1 MGGTMDTTRYDTAVN
16 TAIQYDTGGLGA
28 GLVPRAGGPP
38 GISSG
43 FYIREAFQSQK
54 KNEWL
59 KNSNYTRHRIEP
71 KNRHVVVVHPVVGA
85 SITTN

>member
-54 KNEWL
+54 KNE
-59 KNSNYTRHRIEP
+59 
-71 KNRHVVVVHPVVGA
+71 
-85 SITTN
+85 